1 MRIGATTAIR
11 LVTLPVIADLET
23 QEEGADQERVV
34 VMTERQDQGVQDAET
49 RDLVLDPT
57 TAVKKSALKIVR
69 TVTTN
74 VAVADG

>member
-57 TAVKKSALKIVR
+57 TAVKKSALRIVR

>member
-74 VAVADG
+74 DAVADG